1 VPLAAALLAEKMLLS
16 DPMLPLAAGLLA
28 ERVLLSDPMLVS
40 AAAASTVVYVAVGHC
55 FRHACYDFVHVG
67 CLC

>member
-1 VPLAAALLAEKMLLS
+1 MPLAAELLAERMLLS

-28 ERVLLSDPMLVS
+28 GRVLPSDPMLVS
-40 AAAASTVVYVAVGHC
+40 AAAASTVVHVAVGYC

-67 CLC
+67 CSC